1 MYAQIITIHGVMIR
15 QSLHCSRVNVLKRK
29 KKRLHELT
37 KIPPKS
43 HKIIVNVQILEIVQ
57 NDPP

>member
-1 MYAQIITIHGVMIR
+1 MYAQIITIHGVMIK
-15 QSLHCSRVNVLKRK
+15 QSLHCSRVNVLK

-43 HKIIVNVQILEIVQ
+43 HKIIVDVQILEIVQ